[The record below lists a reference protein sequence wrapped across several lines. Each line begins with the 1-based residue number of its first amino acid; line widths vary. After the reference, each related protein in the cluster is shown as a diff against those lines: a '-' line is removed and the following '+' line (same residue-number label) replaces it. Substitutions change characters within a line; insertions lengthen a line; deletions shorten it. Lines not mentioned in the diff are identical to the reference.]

1 MGGKKFYHTLDWGW
15 RGLKL
20 SIGNK
25 TLISFFLILLIPI
38 TGIYFAL
45 TNSLKNFFTNEYID
59 QVGGQIKSVYEV
71 FEREIATPLIVG
83 NFLVRNQTFLSY
95 VKQQSP
101 DLPKRLQLIS
111 NTING
116 VNITFLY
123 DYKSERIITSN
134 NKKIELDKLFG
145 KSFESIKSSIVPT
158 KSFELIPFDTSI
170 FSSLDLT
177 MLGTISDNKLLVYL
191 IAIPFEIDD
200 NRYILGSFTVL
211 NNNKSL
217 MDKIY
222 NAFNY
227 NTAIFNA
234 ITYKE
239 KVVATNSTPKNIFF
253 LNQSLPSE
261 MIESLGKQSLVKGI
275 FQIDDEPTVL
285 ASVPLKNINNDIIG
299 GLSIA
304 TNLHRLEVIMSEFK
318 AIITAVVFFSTILIL
333 LIGIFVYNDTKRPID
348 GLKKAMEEVSNN
360 NLNVRLNYR
369 TFDDFEDI
377 ANYFNK
383 MVKNLQEYTTVL
395 NRFNQLNKI
404 ITTTLDVDEV
414 LSTST
419 NKILEYT
426 NSQIAVVYLYD
437 KDTELLNPYY
447 VKNANKDLLKPVTLG
462 EGIVGEVA
470 KSQTYFCISDI
481 TPDNFVINAGVMDI
495 KPTEIAAFP
504 IAIKN
509 NLLGVMVIGSTIS
522 HKKEELDLINNLLTQ
537 VAIVLD
543 NCLVHSHVSELS
555 IKDELTKVYNRRYLI
570 QTLEIE
576 ISKAKRNKTPLSIGI
591 FDIDN
596 FKRINDTYGHPTG
609 DLVLKKFAE
618 IVQSRKRDYD
628 IFGRFGGEEF
638 LIILPSTDH
647 KELFNILE
655 RFRVAIEEEMI
666 KYVNFKVTCSIGGSS
681 IQDFEKCDIDSMIAV
696 ADQNLYSAKVSGK
709 NKVLV

>member
-1 MGGKKFYHTLDWGW
+1 MEEKNYYHKLDWGW
-15 RGLKL
+15 RGVKL

-25 TLISFFLILLIPI
+25 TLISFFIILLIPI
-38 TGIYFAL
+38 TGIYYAL
-45 TNSLKNFFTNEYID
+45 TSSIKTFFTNEYIE
-59 QVGGQIKSVYEV
+59 QVSNQIKSVYEI
-71 FEREIATPLIVG
+71 FERELSTPFIVG
-83 NFLVRNQTFLSY
+83 SFLVKNQTFLNY
-95 VKQQSP
+95 VQQESP
-101 DLPKRLQLIS
+101 DLPSRLQLIS
-111 NTING
+111 NTSSGISVSFIYNLEE
-116 VNITFLY
+116 NKIF
-123 DYKSERIITSN
+123 TSN
-134 NKKIELDKLFG
+134 NKKIELEKFLG
-145 KSFESIKSSIVPT
+145 KSFDVIKSSMVPT
-158 KSFELIPFDTSI
+158 KSFEIVPFDKSI
-170 FSSLDLT
+170 FTPVELS
-177 MLGTISDNKLLVYL
+177 MLGNIGDNKLTIFLTT
-191 IAIPFEIDD
+191 IPFNIEEK
-200 NRYILGSFTVL
+200 RYLLGNFIVL
-211 NNNKSL
+211 NNNNVI

-222 NAFNY
+222 NTFTY
-227 NTAIFNA
+227 NTALFSA
-234 ITYKE
+234 ISYKE
-239 KVVATNSTPKNIFF
+239 KIITTNSNPKNIFF
-253 LNQSLPSE
+253 LNLTLPTE
-261 MIESLGKQSLVKGI
+261 MMEQLNKQSLVKGI
-275 FQIDDEPTVL
+275 YNIDNEPTAIAAL
-285 ASVPLKNINNDIIG
+285 PLKSLNNEIVG

-304 TNLHRLEVIMSEFK
+304 ANLKKLEVIISEFK
-318 AIITAVVFFSTILIL
+318 AITTAAIFFSSVFILF
-333 LIGIFVYNDTKRPID
+333 IGIIVYNDTKRPIA
-348 GLKKAMEEVSNN
+348 GLKRAMEEVSKN
-360 NLNVRLNYR
+360 NLNVYLDYR

-383 MVKNLQEYTTVL
+383 MVKNLQEYTTTL

-437 KDTELLNPYY
+437 KDTDLLNPYY
-447 VKNANKDLLKPVTLG
+447 VKNAVKELLRPVMLG

-481 TPDNFVINAGVMDI
+481 TPDNFVINAGVFDI

-576 ISKAKRNKTPLSIGI
+576 ISKSKRNKTPLSIGI

-609 DLVLKKFAE
+609 DIVLKKFAE
-618 IVQSRKRDYD
+618 IIQSRKRDYD

-638 LIILPSTDH
+638 LIILPGTSQ

-655 RFRVAIEEEMI
+655 RFRIAIEEELI
-666 KYVNFKVTCSIGGSS
+666 RFVNFKVTCSIGGSS
-681 IQDFEKCDIDSMIAV
+681 ITDFENCNIDTMIAN

-709 NKVLV
+709 NKVIV